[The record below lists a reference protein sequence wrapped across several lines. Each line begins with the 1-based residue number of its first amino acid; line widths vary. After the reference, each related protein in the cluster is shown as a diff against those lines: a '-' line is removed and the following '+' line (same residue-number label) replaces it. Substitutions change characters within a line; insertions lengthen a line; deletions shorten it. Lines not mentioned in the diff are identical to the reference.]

1 MKIGFVGLG
10 IMGKPMAKN
19 LIKDGYE
26 VICYD
31 FNQSNMDEV
40 AAAGASTAKNSQEL
54 ANQSDIV
61 ITMLPNSLN
70 VEAALFSEEG
80 IAAGISEGKIVIDMS
95 SINPVSSQRFAEKL
109 AGLGVEFLDAP
120 VSGGEPKA
128 IDGTIAVMVGG
139 KKKVFDQC
147 YELLLSMASSVT
159 YIGEVGAGNIAKL
172 ANQIIVAINIAAV
185 GEALSFATKAGADP
199 ELVYQGIRGGLAGST
214 VMDAKSPMILNRDFD
229 PGFRIELHIK
239 DLQNALDTSH
249 MINAGIPLTAQLME
263 IMQVLKNDGLEKKD
277 HSAIPCYY
285 EKINNL
291 TIESKDTV

>member
-61 ITMLPNSLN
+61 ITMLPNSPN
-70 VEAALFSEEG
+70 VEAAMFSEER

-109 AGLGVEFLDAP
+109 TGLGVEFLDAP

-214 VMDAKSPMILNRDFD
+214 VMDAKSR
-229 PGFRIELHIK
+229 
-239 DLQNALDTSH
+239 
-249 MINAGIPLTAQLME
+249 
-263 IMQVLKNDGLEKKD
+263 
-277 HSAIPCYY
+277 
-285 EKINNL
+285 
-291 TIESKDTV
+291 

>member
-61 ITMLPNSLN
+61 ITMLPNSPN

-80 IAAGISEGKIVIDMS
+80 IDAGISEGKIVIDMS

-277 HSAIPCYY
+277 HSAIACYY

>member
-61 ITMLPNSLN
+61 ITMLPNSPN

-120 VSGGEPKA
+120 VSGGESKA

-277 HSAIPCYY
+277 HSAIACYY